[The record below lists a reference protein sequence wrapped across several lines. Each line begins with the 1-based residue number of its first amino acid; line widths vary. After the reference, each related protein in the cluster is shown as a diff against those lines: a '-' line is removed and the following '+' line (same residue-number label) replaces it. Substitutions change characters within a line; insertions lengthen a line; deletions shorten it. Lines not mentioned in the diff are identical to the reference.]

1 MRTRNKLMTLLL
13 AAVCGVSIM
22 TVPVKAETEN
32 ADSEFVTASEYAAN
46 NGAEEN
52 VRNFVKRL
60 YRVILNR
67 EAEENGLNAWTKQLM
82 DRKASGAQIVC
93 GFVESDEF
101 TQRGLTNEEVVEIMY
116 LAMLDRASD
125 DVGREGWT
133 KILDGGCSYV
143 YIVNGF
149 AGSAEFNGICN
160 TYGID
165 AGIVDTDRKRD
176 RNPQLTQFV
185 SRCYTQALGRQYEV
199 NGLENWCDAIISG
212 RNTPKQA
219 AQMFIFSDEFLQK
232 DLSSEEYVKVLY
244 RTFMGREADEAG
256 LNGWIEVLESGRE
269 DRMKVLE
276 GFSDSVEFAGILE
289 SFGLSAGANND
300 NHGSYYS
307 DYIRALMECKY
318 YGKLESYM
326 AEVAGATKEEA
337 QKCYDST
344 VEYYAYQLM
353 AYTDVGYDYLADETI
368 GKWVELAKKI
378 MAKSS
383 FKVNKGTLV
392 GDDFQVK
399 VDIQPINIKDL
410 IHDEVSAYMD
420 EYNAMI
426 DAKDTSAYTDE
437 QWNALEEQYAA
448 AVLAIIESHISEIG
462 YKDTVSKIVIIE
474 FDEEGRYGISENDW
488 YDIDDYIV
496 DMK

>member
-1 MRTRNKLMTLLL
+1 
-13 AAVCGVSIM
+13 
-22 TVPVKAETEN
+22 
-32 ADSEFVTASEYAAN
+32 
-46 NGAEEN
+46 
-52 VRNFVKRL
+52 
-60 YRVILNR
+60 
-67 EAEENGLNAWTKQLM
+67 
-82 DRKASGAQIVC
+82 
-93 GFVESDEF
+93 
-101 TQRGLTNEEVVEIMY
+101 
-116 LAMLDRASD
+116 
-125 DVGREGWT
+125 
-133 KILDGGCSYV
+133 
-143 YIVNGF
+143 
-149 AGSAEFNGICN
+149 
-160 TYGID
+160 
-165 AGIVDTDRKRD
+165 
-176 RNPQLTQFV
+176 
-185 SRCYTQALGRQYEV
+185 
-199 NGLENWCDAIISG
+199 
-212 RNTPKQA
+212 
-219 AQMFIFSDEFLQK
+219 
-232 DLSSEEYVKVLY
+232 
-244 RTFMGREADEAG
+244 
-256 LNGWIEVLESGRE
+256 
-269 DRMKVLE
+269 
-276 GFSDSVEFAGILE
+276 
-289 SFGLSAGANND
+289 
-300 NHGSYYS
+300 
-307 DYIRALMECKY
+307 
-318 YGKLESYM
+318 
-326 AEVAGATKEEA
+326 
-337 QKCYDST
+337 
-344 VEYYAYQLM
+344 M